1 MKRKTKPLL
10 VAALIVSGLATA
22 AAMTPAS
29 AAGYQVNSVVRVV
42 GVASWDVL
50 NIRAWPNARSAKVGA
65 AAPYARVWVSRCIA
79 KRRGSDWCKISWM
92 EQTGWVNSRYLNL
105 R

>member
-1 MKRKTKPLL
+1 MKRIKTTLL
-10 VAALIVSGLATA
+10 SIFAVASLATA
-22 AAMTPAS
+22 GAVTPAN
-29 AAGYQVNSVVRVV
+29 AAGYQVNAAVRVV

-65 AAPYARVWVSRCIA
+65 AAPYARVWVSRCVT

-92 EQTGWVNSRYLNL
+92 EPTGWVNSRYLNL